1 MFDSLSEKLGGILDR
16 LTRRGALSEADV
28 EAALREVRR
37 ALLEADVA
45 LDVARAFT
53 DNIKK
58 QAVGVEVMKSVTP
71 GQLVVKI
78 VHDQLVA
85 TLGADSQ
92 GIDLAAAPPVAI
104 MMVGL
109 QGSGKTT
116 TTAKLAR
123 RLTDRQKRKVLM
135 ASLDV
140 RRPAAM
146 EQLAVLGRE
155 AQIDTLPVVAG
166 QQPPQIA
173 KRALEAARLGG
184 YDVVLLDTAGRTTLD
199 DEMMNEAAEVKR
211 AANPHE
217 VLLVADA
224 LTGQDAV
231 NLARAFDQRVGLT
244 GIVLTRVDGD
254 GRGGAALSMRA
265 VTNKPIKLIGTGEKL
280 DALEE
285 FDPARIA
292 GRILGMGDIVAL
304 VEKAAANIDAEKA
317 MRAAEKMR
325 KGKFDLADLREQLQQ
340 MQAMGGMGG
349 LLGMM
354 PGVAKMKAQIANAG
368 LDDKLVKRQMAII
381 DSMTPQERRNPDIL
395 KASRKKRIA
404 AGSGTTPEYINKLL
418 KMHRGMADM
427 MKAMGGAKRG
437 PLAGL
442 GQIMGFGSGGVPT
455 PEQMAE
461 IAKKMP
467 GGALPPGMPG
477 SSLPPTMPKLPPN
490 IPGKFPDCP
499 ASAAESFLDCRVC
512 PVSEKR
518 SENVSLIRH
527 SGAPRSGEPGIHT
540 PQRCGLWI
548 PALARSARSAGMT
561 VLRKGKPEMSL
572 VIRMARAGTKKRP
585 VYHIVVADSRITAR
599 RPLHRA
605 ARSFQSAA
613 AEGQDRAAQA
623 RSRKGA
629 GLDEEGRAAVRPRH
643 ALPRCRRH
651 RQARE
656 AQQPGKGDP
665 AQGTQGRG
673 GRSAQGQGSRR
684 RGRQDRRDRQ
694 GCRRQ
699 GRSGGELTL
708 R

>member
-1 MFDSLSEKLGGILDR
+1 MFDSLSEKLGGILDG
-16 LTRRGALSEADV
+16 LTRRGALHEADV
-28 EAALREVRR
+28 DAALREVRR

-58 QAVGVEVMKSVTP
+58 QAIGVEVMKSVTP
-71 GQLVVKI
+71 GQMVVKI
-78 VHDQLVA
+78 VHDQLIA

-92 GIDLAAAPPVAI
+92 GIDLNAAPPVAI

-116 TTAKLAR
+116 TTAKVAR
-123 RLTDRQKRKVLM
+123 RLADRQKKKVLM

-155 AQIDTLPVVAG
+155 AGIDTLPVVEG

-173 KRALEAARLGG
+173 KRAIEAARLGG

-199 DEMMNEAAEVKR
+199 DVMMSEAAEVKR

-231 NLARAFDQRVGLT
+231 KLAHAFDQRVGLT

-285 FDPARIA
+285 FDPARVA
-292 GRILGMGDIVAL
+292 GRILGMGDIVSL

-317 MRAAEKMR
+317 MRAADKMR
-325 KGKFDLADLREQLQQ
+325 KGKFDLGDLREQLQQ
-340 MQAMGGMGG
+340 MQGMGGMSG

-354 PGVAKMKAQIANAG
+354 PGVAKMKNQIANAG
-368 LDDKLVKRQMAII
+368 LDDKLLKRQMAII

-404 AGSGTTPEYINKLL
+404 AGSGTTPEAINKLL
-418 KMHRGMADM
+418 KMHRGMSDM
-427 MKAMGGAKRG
+427 MKAMGSGKRG
-437 PLAGL
+437 PLASL
-442 GQIMGFGSGGVPT
+442 GQAMGFGSAMPT

-461 IAKKMP
+461 LAKKMP
-467 GGALPPGMPG
+467 PGAGGMPGLPPGMP
-477 SSLPPTMPKLPPN
+477 TLPPN
-490 IPGKFPDCP
+490 FPGAPGLPGLGGKFPG
-499 ASAAESFLDCRVC
+499 L
-512 PVSEKR
+512 
-518 SENVSLIRH
+518 
-527 SGAPRSGEPGIHT
+527 PG
-540 PQRCGLWI
+540 GL
-548 PALARSARSAGMT
+548 PGL
-561 VLRKGKPEMSL
+561 GK
-572 VIRMARAGTKKRP
+572 KK
-585 VYHIVVADSRITAR
+585 
-599 RPLHRA
+599 
-605 ARSFQSAA
+605 
-613 AEGQDRAAQA
+613 
-623 RSRKGA
+623 
-629 GLDEEGRAAVRPRH
+629 
-643 ALPRCRRH
+643 
-651 RQARE
+651 
-656 AQQPGKGDP
+656 
-665 AQGTQGRG
+665 
-673 GRSAQGQGSRR
+673 
-684 RGRQDRRDRQ
+684 
-694 GCRRQ
+694 
-699 GRSGGELTL
+699 
-708 R
+708 